1 MSKSM
6 FKKKA
11 VFKKAAVASAVVAA
25 LSVTSAH
32 AVNLAEDGLGEAFVV
47 PYYTANNG
55 FNTYLH
61 ITNTSGETTTAKI
74 RFREGYNSREVRDFN
89 IVLSPFDVWTG
100 VITKDDT
107 TGGGKLITYDTTCT
121 VPSVI
126 AATSPTNPGSTLFT
140 PAEYDGSEDLKQDGG
155 PDGFA
160 RTLEGYVEIFS
171 MGRDGDVTG
180 AKNDF
185 AALSDNAK
193 HEDKAGGYRA
203 PVDCAT
209 VEAQFSAANIAN
221 TRAQLD
227 EPTNSLQVTAQVL
240 NVMDGTGYGVNAVT
254 FANFFN
260 PLDVDG
266 ASTDDLVFA
275 PGSLNPNFNQVN
287 PPISEIH
294 DNEVGTQLLSVW
306 NGAGQQPILAVDAVL
321 MRNTLINRFRAD
333 AGQAD
338 TDWVITFPTKWAH
351 VDKDADGN
359 PDNATLAGLA
369 PFVELYTDDETVNGG
384 ESKVQVGINSYDR
397 EEGVFH
403 STSSCTDPF
412 TGESFPISDPSLCPS
427 PTIPS
432 SPTHAFLKYEVN
444 VVEFGNGIF
453 GSQLSDATLNGQ
465 VNQAGFTE
473 GWTRLDL
480 TVDSDVLDSANG
492 HEYAGLP
499 VVGTSFL
506 RLDNGVAGIEIKRYG
521 FSFDHAYTR
530 AVQQVSGNP

>member
-1 MSKSM
+1 MSM

-11 VFKKAAVASAVVAA
+11 VFKRAAVASAVVAA
-25 LSVTSAH
+25 LSVTSAQ
-32 AVNLAEDGLGEAFVV
+32 AVNLAEDGLGEAFVI
-47 PYYTANNG
+47 PYYTANNN

-89 IVLSPFDVWTG
+89 IVLSPYDVWTG

-121 VPSVI
+121 VPAII
-126 AATSPTNPGSTLFT
+126 AATSPANPGSTLFT
-140 PAEYDGSEDLKQDGG
+140 PAEYDGSGDIKQDGG

-171 MGRDGDVTG
+171 MGRDGTVTDT
-180 AKNDF
+180 ANSF

-221 TRAQLD
+221 TKAEMD

-254 FANFFN
+254 FANFYN
-260 PLDVDG
+260 PTNVDG
-266 ASTDDLVFA
+266 ASAGDIIAA
-275 PGSLNPNFNQVN
+275 PGSLSPDFSDVS
-287 PPISEIH
+287 PAVSEIH
-294 DNEVGTQLLSVW
+294 DDVVGTQTLSVW
-306 NGAGQQPILAVDAVL
+306 NGQPRILAIDALL
-321 MRNTLINRFRAD
+321 MRNTLINRFRAA

-351 VDKDADGN
+351 VDQDADGSS
-359 PDNATLAGLA
+359 DLATVAGLD
-369 PFVELYTDDETVNGG
+369 PFVELYTQDETVNGG
-384 ESKVQVGINSYDR
+384 ESKVQVGINTYDR
-397 EEGVFH
+397 EEDAYQ
-403 STSSCTDPF
+403 STNSCTDPF
-412 TGESFPISDPSLCPS
+412 THETFPISDPSLCPS
-427 PTIPS
+427 PTIPT
-432 SPTHAFLKYEVN
+432 SPTNAYLKYEVN
-444 VVEFGNGIF
+444 VIEFGDGIF
-453 GSQLSDATLNGQ
+453 GSQLADATLNSQ
-465 VNQAGFTE
+465 VNQAGFSE

-480 TVDSDVLDSANG
+480 TVDSGSLVSDNA
-492 HEYAGLP
+492 HAYAGLP

-506 RLDNGVAGIEIKRYG
+506 RLDNGVSGIEIKRYG

-530 AVQQVSGNP
+530 AVLTSGN